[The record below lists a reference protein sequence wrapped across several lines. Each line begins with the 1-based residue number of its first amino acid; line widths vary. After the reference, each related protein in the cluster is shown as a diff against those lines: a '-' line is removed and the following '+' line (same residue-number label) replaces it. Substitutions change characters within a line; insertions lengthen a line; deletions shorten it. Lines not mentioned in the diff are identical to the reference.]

1 MKTRILISAI
11 IILVLGF
18 ACKPK
23 TIKVEGYPLPAA
35 VAPAD
40 SMKMIAAKIYI
51 KEGREEEF
59 IEAAKWIIENTLKEE
74 GCLEYTLYQ
83 DPYKKTNFL
92 MFERYKS
99 RSAINAHFAAPYFK
113 EFGAK
118 VGDMTSQATEIKIY
132 SISEEN

>member
-1 MKTRILISAI
+1 MKTRILISAF
-11 IILVLGF
+11 ILILIGF

-23 TIKVEGYPLPAA
+23 ATKVEGQPLPAA
-35 VAPAD
+35 ASMSD

-51 KEGREEEF
+51 KAGREEEF

-113 EFGAK
+113 EFGGK

-132 SISEEN
+132 SISEDK